1 MKMFPSS
8 RLSPEVLIRAPVR
21 IEGKL
26 LGVHVIVRH
35 QSPESSRTVALL
47 LTARGQQY
55 CLFLSN
61 DGECIVIECE
71 KTS

>member
-1 MKMFPSS
+1 MFPSS
-8 RLSPEVLIRAPVR
+8 RLTPDLLVNTPLR

-26 LGVHVIVRH
+26 LGVHVVVRH
-35 QSPESSRTVALL
+35 ESPEACRTVALL
-47 LTARGQQY
+47 LSAHGQQY

>member
-1 MKMFPSS
+1 MMFPSS
-8 RLSPEVLIRAPVR
+8 RLTPDLLLHAPLR

-26 LGVHVIVRH
+26 LGVHVVVRH
-35 QSPESSRTVALL
+35 ESPEACRTVALL
-47 LTARGQQY
+47 LSARGQQY

-61 DGECIVIECE
+61 DGDCIVIECE